1 MRKRLLAGCVVPA
14 MIFCAAPVFAETGD
28 FGISVKAGSLG
39 AGAELSKSL
48 GDKFSIG
55 LGVNSY
61 NYKTAKTE
69 SNVDY
74 DFKFEL
80 QSVSLLGSYHPFGG
94 VFRFTGGVL
103 YNNNEL
109 KLDGK
114 PTAGS
119 TYNINGVT
127 YSASQVG
134 TLTGAL
140 TFNKTAPY
148 LGIGWGNRPGS
159 RLGLTADI
167 GVLYQGSPSLA
178 LSASGALS
186 NPALA
191 SDLEQQRKSTE
202 SDLGNLKW
210 YPVLSVGVYFRF

>member
-1 MRKRLLAGCVVPA
+1 MKKRLLVGCVAPA
-14 MIFCAAPVFAETGD
+14 MIFCTAPVFAGTGD
-28 FGISVKAGSLG
+28 FGINVKAGSLG

-48 GDKFSIG
+48 SDKFSIG

-69 SNVDY
+69 SNIDY

-94 VFRFTGGVL
+94 MFRLTGGVL

-159 RLGLTADI
+159 KLGLTADI
-167 GVLYQGSPSLA
+167 GVLYQGAPSLA
-178 LSASGALS
+178 LNATGALS
-186 NPALA
+186 DPALA
-191 SDLEQQRKSTE
+191 SDLEQERKSAE
-202 SDLGNLKW
+202 SDLGNFKW
-210 YPVLSVGVYFRF
+210 YPVVSVGLYFRF

>member
-1 MRKRLLAGCVVPA
+1 MRKRLLVGCAVPA
-14 MIFCAAPVFAETGD
+14 MIFCATPVFAGTGD
-28 FGISVKAGSLG
+28 FGVGVKAGSLG
-39 AGAELSKSL
+39 AGAELSKAFS
-48 GDKFSIG
+48 DKFSIG
-55 LGVNSY
+55 LGINSY
-61 NYKTAKTE
+61 KYKTAKTE

-80 QSVSLLGSYHPFGG
+80 QSVSLLGNYHPFGG

-114 PTAGS
+114 PSAGS

-148 LGIGWGNRPGS
+148 LGIGWGNRPGGK
-159 RLGLTADI
+159 LGLSADI
-167 GVLYQGSPSLA
+167 GVLYQGSPSLSLNA
-178 LSASGALS
+178 TGALS
-186 NPALA
+186 DPTLA
-191 SDLEQQRKSTE
+191 SDLEQERKSAE
-202 SDLGNLKW
+202 SDLNNLKW
-210 YPVLSVGVYFRF
+210 YPVLSVGLYFRF

>member
-1 MRKRLLAGCVVPA
+1 MKKRLLVGCAVPA
-14 MIFCAAPVFAETGD
+14 MICCATPVFAADD
-28 FGISVKAGSLG
+28 FGVSVKAGSLG
-39 AGAELSKSL
+39 AGAELSRAFS
-48 GDKFSIG
+48 DKFSIG

-74 DFKFEL
+74 DMKFEL
-80 QSVSLLGSYHPFGG
+80 QSVSLLASYHPFGG
-94 VFRFTGGVL
+94 VFRLTGGAL

-127 YSASQVG
+127 YTAAQVG

-148 LGIGWGNRPGS
+148 LGIGWGNRPGGK
-159 RLGLTADI
+159 LGLTADI
-167 GVLYQGSPSLA
+167 GVLYQGAPSLTLTA
-178 LSASGALS
+178 TGALS

-191 SDLEQQRKSTE
+191 SDLEQERKSAE
-202 SDLGNLKW
+202 SDLGNFKW
-210 YPVLSVGVYFRF
+210 YPVVSVGVYFRF

>member
-1 MRKRLLAGCVVPA
+1 MKKCLLVGCVAPA
-14 MIFCAAPVFAETGD
+14 MIFCATSVVAETGD
-28 FGISVKAGSLG
+28 FGVSIKAGALG

-48 GDKFSIG
+48 SEKFSIG

-69 SNVDY
+69 SNIDY
-74 DFKFEL
+74 DFNFEL

-94 VFRFTGGVL
+94 VFRLTGGVL

-119 TYNINGVT
+119 TYDINGVT

-134 TLTGAL
+134 TLTGTV

-148 LGIGWGNRPGS
+148 LGIGWGNRPGGKF
-159 RLGLTADI
+159 GLTADI
-167 GVLYQGSPSLA
+167 GALYQGSPTLVLNA
-178 LSASGALS
+178 TGALS
-186 NPALA
+186 DPALA
-191 SDLEQQRKSTE
+191 SDLEQERRSAE
-202 SDLGNLKW
+202 SDLGNFKW
-210 YPVLSVGVYFRF
+210 YPVVSVGLYFRF

>member
-1 MRKRLLAGCVVPA
+1 MKKRLLVGCVTPA
-14 MIFCAAPVFAETGD
+14 MIFCATSVFAETGD
-28 FGISVKAGSLG
+28 FGINVKAGSLG

-69 SNVDY
+69 SNIDY

-94 VFRFTGGVL
+94 VFRLTGGVL
-103 YNNNEL
+103 YNKNEL

-134 TLTGAL
+134 TLTGTL

-159 RLGLTADI
+159 KLGLTADI
-167 GVLYQGSPSLA
+167 GVLYQGAPSLA
-178 LSASGALS
+178 LNATGALS
-186 NPALA
+186 DPALA
-191 SDLEQQRKSTE
+191 SDLEQERKSAE
-202 SDLGNLKW
+202 SDLGNFKW
-210 YPVLSVGVYFRF
+210 YPVVSVGLYFRF